1 MAPSVAL
8 TIGAVARRARV
19 PLDTVRYYERRGL
32 LPAPPRSASGYRQ
45 YPADAVRRVTFI
57 KRAQALGFTL
67 EEIAELLALR
77 LTPNGGCDAVER
89 QAQAAMVRIDA
100 KLAELTQ
107 MRGALARLAT
117 TCRSN
122 HPPDECPMLTALD
135 EVPAD
140 TGPMPPTVELIFFS
154 GCPHVDRARTAL
166 REAFVGHGWPALWEE
181 WDQCSPTAPDRVQG
195 YASPTVLVVG
205 RDVTGVERTA
215 TAAACRSTGGPS
227 AGLIQAALAQ
237 VDWRS

>member
-1 MAPSVAL
+1 MAASDAL
-8 TIGAVARRARV
+8 TISTVARRARV

-32 LPAPPRSASGYRQ
+32 LPAPPRSAAGYRQ

-77 LTPNGGCDAVER
+77 ITPDGGCQAVER
-89 QAQAAMVRIDA
+89 RARTAMVRIDA

-122 HPPDECPMLTALD
+122 HPSDDCPMLAALD
-135 EVPAD
+135 EPPAE
-140 TGPMPPTVELIFFS
+140 GPAS
-154 GCPHVDRARTAL
+154 
-166 REAFVGHGWPALWEE
+166 
-181 WDQCSPTAPDRVQG
+181 APDR
-195 YASPTVLVVG
+195 
-205 RDVTGVERTA
+205 
-215 TAAACRSTGGPS
+215 
-227 AGLIQAALAQ
+227 
-237 VDWRS
+237 